1 MKFGITGNLKV
12 YQIIESIIRILDEMS
27 IEYVIDSDFKYFLKG
42 RILPFENLFKMNDID
57 ILLIVGGDGTVLRK
71 VKKMP
76 KKNPPIL
83 GINTGTVG
91 FLLEIK
97 PEQIRDALIRIIKKK
112 YYIDERSKL
121 SVKLPS
127 RKNFEVLNEFLI
139 TSYRIGKAIRL
150 SVNDQDGQEIFRG
163 RVDGLIVSST
173 TGSTGHALSAG
184 GPIIDPKLD
193 VILILTIASM
203 TLFSRPIILPINSII
218 SIKILSP
225 KCVIIG
231 DGWLIDILNKGDI
244 IKVFRSPTKVK
255 FIRFSKNFYEKIIR
269 RSGGGNYILQ
279 EIG

>member
-1 MKFGITGNLKV
+1 MKVGITGNLKV
-12 YQIIESIIRILDEMS
+12 YQIIESLIRILDEMS
-27 IEYVIDSDFKYFLKG
+27 IEYVIDSDFKYFLKKG
-42 RILPFENLFKMNDID
+42 VLPFENLFKMNDID

-97 PEQIRDALIRIIKKK
+97 PEQIRDALTRIIKKK

-121 SVKLPS
+121 SVRLPS

-231 DGWLIDILNKGDI
+231 DGWLMDILNKGDI

>member
-1 MKFGITGNLKV
+1 MKVGITGNLKV
-12 YQIIESIIRILDEMS
+12 YQIIESLIRILDEMS
-27 IEYVIDSDFKYFLKG
+27 IEYVIDSDFKYFLRKG
-42 RILPFENLFKMNDID
+42 IHPFEDLFKMNDID

-71 VKKMP
+71 VRKMP
-76 KKNPPIL
+76 KRNPPIL

-97 PEQIRDALIRIIKKK
+97 PEQIKDALIRIMKKK

-139 TSYRIGKAIRL
+139 TSYRMGKAIRL
-150 SVNDQDGQEIFRG
+150 SVNDQDGQEIFKG

-218 SIKILSP
+218 SIKILGP

-231 DGWLIDILNKGDI
+231 DGGLIDILNKGDI
-244 IKVFRSPTKVK
+244 IKVFRSSTRIK
-255 FIRFSKNFYEKIIR
+255 FIRFSKNFYEKIIK

>member
-1 MKFGITGNLKV
+1 MKVGITGNLKV
-12 YQIIESIIRILDEMS
+12 YQIIESLIRILDEMS
-27 IEYVIDSDFKYFLKG
+27 IEYVIDSDFKYFLKRG
-42 RILPFENLFKMNDID
+42 ILPFENLFKMNDID

-97 PEQIRDALIRIIKKK
+97 PEQIRDALTRIIKKK

-121 SVKLPS
+121 SVRLPS

-231 DGWLIDILNKGDI
+231 DGWLMDILNKGDI

>member
-1 MKFGITGNLKV
+1 MKVGITGNLKV

-27 IEYVIDSDFKYFLKG
+27 IEYVIDSDFKYFLK
-42 RILPFENLFKMNDID
+42 RRVLPFENLFKMNDID

-97 PEQIRDALIRIIKKK
+97 PEQIRDALTRIIKKK

-121 SVKLPS
+121 SVRLPS

-203 TLFSRPIILPINSII
+203 TLFSRPIILPINSTI

-231 DGWLIDILNKGDI
+231 DGWLMDILNKGDI

>member
-1 MKFGITGNLKV
+1 MKVGITGNLKV
-12 YQIIESIIRILDEMS
+12 YQIIESLIRILDEMS
-27 IEYVIDSDFKYFLKG
+27 IEYVIDSDFKYFLKRG
-42 RILPFENLFKMNDID
+42 VLPFENLFKMNDID

-97 PEQIRDALIRIIKKK
+97 PEQIRDALTRIIKKK

-121 SVKLPS
+121 SVRLPS

-231 DGWLIDILNKGDI
+231 DGWLMDILNKGDI

>member
-1 MKFGITGNLKV
+1 MC
-12 YQIIESIIRILDEMS
+12 IR
-27 IEYVIDSDFKYFLKG
+27 DS
-42 RILPFENLFKMNDID
+42 
-57 ILLIVGGDGTVLRK
+57 LLIVGGDGTVLRK

-97 PEQIRDALIRIIKKK
+97 PEQIRDALTRIIKKK

-121 SVKLPS
+121 SVRLPS

-150 SVNDQDGQEIFRG
+150 SVNDQDGQEIFKG

>member
-1 MKFGITGNLKV
+1 MKVGITGNLKV
-12 YQIIESIIRILDEMS
+12 YQIIESLIRILDEMS
-27 IEYVIDSDFKYFLKG
+27 IEYVIDSDFKYFLKRG
-42 RILPFENLFKMNDID
+42 ILPFENLFKMNDID

-97 PEQIRDALIRIIKKK
+97 PEQIRDALTRIIKKK

>member
-1 MKFGITGNLKV
+1 MKVGITGNLKV
-12 YQIIESIIRILDEMS
+12 YQIIESLIRILDEMS
-27 IEYVIDSDFKYFLKG
+27 IEYVIDSDFKYFLKRG
-42 RILPFENLFKMNDID
+42 ILPFENLFKMNDID

-97 PEQIRDALIRIIKKK
+97 PEQIRDALTRIIKKK

-231 DGWLIDILNKGDI
+231 DGWLMDILNKGDI

>member
-1 MKFGITGNLKV
+1 MKVGITGNLKV

-27 IEYVIDSDFKYFLKG
+27 IEYVIDSDFKYFLKRG
-42 RILPFENLFKMNDID
+42 VLPFENLFKMNDID

-97 PEQIRDALIRIIKKK
+97 PEQIRDALTRIIKKK

-121 SVKLPS
+121 SVRLPS

-150 SVNDQDGQEIFRG
+150 SVNDQDGQEIFKG

>member
-1 MKFGITGNLKV
+1 MKVGITGNLKV
-12 YQIIESIIRILDEMS
+12 YQIIESLIRILDEMS
-27 IEYVIDSDFKYFLKG
+27 IEYVIDSDFKYFLKRG
-42 RILPFENLFKMNDID
+42 VLPFENLFKMNDID

-97 PEQIRDALIRIIKKK
+97 PEQIRDALTRIIKKK

-231 DGWLIDILNKGDI
+231 DGWLMDILNKGDI

>member
-1 MKFGITGNLKV
+1 MKVGITGNLKV

-27 IEYVIDSDFKYFLKG
+27 IEYVIDSDFKYFLK
-42 RILPFENLFKMNDID
+42 RWVLPFENLFKMNDID

-97 PEQIRDALIRIIKKK
+97 PEQIRDALTRIIKKK

-121 SVKLPS
+121 SVRLPS

-150 SVNDQDGQEIFRG
+150 SVNDQDGQEIFKG

>member
-1 MKFGITGNLKV
+1 MKVGITGNLKA
-12 YQIIESIIRILDEMS
+12 YQIIKNLIRILDEMS
-27 IEYVIDSDFKYFLKG
+27 IEYVIDNDFKYFLRKG
-42 RILPFENLFKMNDID
+42 NLQFENLFEMNDID

-71 VKKMP
+71 VRKMP

-97 PEQIRDALIRIIKKK
+97 PEQIRDALTRIMKKR

-139 TSYRIGKAIRL
+139 TSYRMGKAIRL
-150 SVNDQDGQEIFRG
+150 SINDQDGQEIFRG
-163 RVDGLIVSST
+163 RVDGIIVSST

-203 TLFSRPIILPINSII
+203 ILFSRPIILPINSII
-218 SIKILSP
+218 SIKILGP

-231 DGWLIDILNKGDI
+231 DGGLIDFLYKGDI
-244 IKVFRSPTKVK
+244 IKVFRSSTRIK
-255 FIRFSKNFYEKIIR
+255 FIRFSKNFYEKIIK
-269 RSGGGNYILQ
+269 RSGGGNYILR
-279 EIG
+279 EAG